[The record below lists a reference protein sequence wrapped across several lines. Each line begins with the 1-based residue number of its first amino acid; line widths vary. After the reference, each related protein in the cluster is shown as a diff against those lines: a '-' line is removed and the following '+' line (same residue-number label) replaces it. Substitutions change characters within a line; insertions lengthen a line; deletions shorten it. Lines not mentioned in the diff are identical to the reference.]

1 MNSCCRHQI
10 WIVVIERHVT
20 ITYPFGY
27 RTISCFWFCGTRV
40 TSFVNR
46 HQLIHHEP
54 FPTCNPPNHAHNH
67 SSRSNFGKLN
77 HIMRNSFIVTLL
89 LAIAL
94 VDHSQGLSLL
104 PGKKK
109 QICRKKFLAGV
120 AGAAVLG
127 TATAA
132 GAAVA
137 TTSQSNGNK
146 KIYEPSPGSLDGKVV
161 LITGAS
167 TGLGLESAKRLAAAG
182 ATIVLTSRNQ
192 AKGEIAVTNVEE
204 YVREQGAA
212 GDDQKRV
219 YSLVLDLD
227 DLESVKAFP
236 NSYKALGLGDISVLL
251 NNAGVMAIPDR
262 QLTKDGYE
270 RTFQSNHLG
279 HFALTAG
286 LFPYLSRQ
294 GSTVINVSSEAYN
307 LASQTTES
315 GGGRGL
321 DMKNLNAEIQYGPWS
336 SYGLSKLAN
345 ILFTQELQRK
355 ADASGNDWLTTVCL
369 HPGAVNT
376 DLARNMMGE
385 EKWNDLKESGGKS
398 ASPLT
403 MLALKAASNFILTVP
418 EGASTQVFLAS
429 GGEGTVTKGA
439 FYEDL
444 KEKKSLPGF
453 ARDAAKAKALW
464 DESEV
469 LSGVKFDPA
478 TIKAASQ

>member
-1 MNSCCRHQI
+1 MRS
-10 WIVVIERHVT
+10 
-20 ITYPFGY
+20 
-27 RTISCFWFCGTRV
+27 
-40 TSFVNR
+40 
-46 HQLIHHEP
+46 LIL
-54 FPTCNPPNHAHNH
+54 A
-67 SSRSNFGKLN
+67 
-77 HIMRNSFIVTLL
+77 LL
-89 LAIAL
+89 LAASF
-94 VDHSQGLSLL
+94 VDDSQSLL
-104 PGKKK
+104 FPSKNKICLKK
-109 QICRKKFLAGV
+109 QICRKQFLAGV

-132 GAAVA
+132 GATVA
-137 TTSQSNGNK
+137 AANQSSSNK
-146 KIYEPSPGSLDGKVV
+146 KVYEPAPGSMDGKVV

-192 AKGEIAVTNVEE
+192 GKGEKAVTAVEE
-204 YVREQGAA
+204 YVREQQGS
-212 GDDQKRV
+212 KPKV

-251 NNAGVMAIPDR
+251 NNAGVMAIPER

-279 HFALTAG
+279 HFVLTAG
-286 LFPYLSRQ
+286 LFPFLSRN
-294 GSTVINVSSEAYN
+294 GSTVINVSSEAFN
-307 LASQTTES
+307 FASQTTES

-321 DMKNLNAEIQYGPWS
+321 DMKNLNGEIQYGPWT

-376 DLARNMMGE
+376 DLGRNLMGE
-385 EKWNDLKESGGKS
+385 EKWNELKESGGAS

-403 MLALKAASNFILTVP
+403 MIALKALSNFVLTVE

-429 GGEGTVTKGA
+429 GGEGTMTKGA

-444 KEKKSLPGF
+444 KEKKNMPGF
-453 ARDAAKAKALW
+453 ARDVSKAKALW
-464 DESEV
+464 EASEV
-469 LSGVKFDPA
+469 LGGIKFDPA
-478 TIKAASQ
+478 SIKAATTVASSGSKA